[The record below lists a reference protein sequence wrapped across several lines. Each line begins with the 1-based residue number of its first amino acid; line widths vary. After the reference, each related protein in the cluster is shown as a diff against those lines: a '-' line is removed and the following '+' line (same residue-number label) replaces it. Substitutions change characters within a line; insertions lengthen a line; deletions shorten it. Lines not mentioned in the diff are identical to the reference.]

1 MQIIVVIVSLGFLS
15 MVSSTLPAKTG
26 KGHFSLSDSI
36 SKFNSK
42 FFDKICQGEDGNI
55 FYSPLS
61 IHMLLSQ
68 VYLGSPTNS
77 STNKELA
84 VLLELNQE
92 DTTGLLNSYQQARN
106 SQESSKLTNRNV
118 VKIANKIYMADDF
131 SIKKGFTSSIEHNF
145 KTSIEKVNFSN
156 MNETAGKINSF
167 VKNKTNGLISK
178 IYEPTDLNPSLK
190 LIMVN
195 AIYFKGIWKHPF
207 KTDKTATATFFIDNA
222 TSTSFLAMALTEKFK
237 TIAVNEI
244 NARVL
249 QLPYVNDKISMIII
263 LPDLGSTLRQV
274 ETKLKDFDATSLL
287 KKLNST
293 ESYST
298 SVILPKFEMSFE
310 VKGLMKKLQS
320 MGVTSLFDE
329 TKSNLSN
336 ISDEPLYVSK
346 MSHNA
351 VIKVNEEGSEA
362 AAVTVVELQTRSIDR
377 EFIVNRPFLFYIVDH
392 QSNIPLFVGRII
404 DPNGKLKLRSSNDDP
419 ARRSDVVEDP
429 SIHA

>member
-1 MQIIVVIVSLGFLS
+1 
-15 MVSSTLPAKTG
+15 
-26 KGHFSLSDSI
+26 
-36 SKFNSK
+36 
-42 FFDKICQGEDGNI
+42 
-55 FYSPLS
+55 
-61 IHMLLSQ
+61 
-68 VYLGSPTNS
+68 
-77 STNKELA
+77 
-84 VLLELNQE
+84 
-92 DTTGLLNSYQQARN
+92 
-106 SQESSKLTNRNV
+106 
-118 VKIANKIYMADDF
+118 
-131 SIKKGFTSSIEHNF
+131 
-145 KTSIEKVNFSN
+145 
-156 MNETAGKINSF
+156 
-167 VKNKTNGLISK
+167 
-178 IYEPTDLNPSLK
+178 
-190 LIMVN
+190 VN

-207 KTDKTATATFFIDNA
+207 KTDKTATATFFIDNV
-222 TSTSFLAMALTEKFK
+222 TSTNFLAMALTEKFK

-320 MGVTSLFDE
+320 MGVSSLFDE
-329 TKSNLSN
+329 TNSNLSN